1 MCNILNSSSKF
12 LFCFIFFSLALLVSC
27 GKSSET
33 ETDAQLQAEK
43 TQAELE
49 AAARAAEEE
58 AARLEK
64 LKVESA
70 LHSYL
75 DNLTLDEKIA
85 QLFAVGIDGNDVLH
99 SYAKKEFA
107 NGAPGSFLLF
117 DVNIAETAE
126 QTLGFTNSVM
136 EWFSSQN
143 LVPPFFMIDNEGGG
157 VYRFGGIG
165 SKLLSPE
172 RMTACFSPEEA
183 EQYYYLIGCQMKA
196 MNIHLNL
203 APLVEVKNS
212 SNEAFLGRRS
222 YGSFENVEKYGA
234 ACIKGFDKAGVG
246 TTLKHFPGNT
256 DVDPHIGLPHLD
268 ASKEEVESLYI
279 APFKKLGPLGADAV
293 LISHIVVDSL
303 DEGVPSCFSAKIVGA
318 ELKESFWN
326 EGLVISDDLYMGA
339 LSRNGYPPEVAV
351 VKALKAGIDVLMI
364 SEKRFS
370 KAAEAI
376 KREAEADAQFTARID
391 DAVLSILRF
400 KIKRGILEL
409 RETEDGS
416 GYYIVPVP
424 LADAEKSLESFS
436 KSKEEAD
443 KLYVE
448 HVR

>member
-27 GKSSET
+27 GKSSES

-43 TQAELE
+43 VQAELE

-64 LKVESA
+64 LKVDNA
-70 LHSYL
+70 LQSYL

-85 QLFAVGIDGNDVLH
+85 QLFAVGIDGNDILH

-117 DVNIAETAE
+117 DANIAETAE
-126 QTLGFTNSVM
+126 QTLGFTSSVM

-203 APLVEVKNS
+203 APLVETKNEG
-212 SNEAFLGRRS
+212 NDAFLGRRS